1 MRHMLEGDLEVK
13 AEGCACLSESCAD
26 RYEGCLKTE
35 AIPSSVSAKLGCF
48 GIAVCVLIANICSLY
63 RCEQSFAIQMFAFFA
78 KLVYNAF
85 RGQNESAAHNKLNT
99 SKPKDTIMAK
109 PKTREAIM
117 DFIRKFCADNGYP
130 PSVREIGAAV
140 GLSSPAT
147 IHRHIGILE
156 KEGKLRRDPNRQRA
170 LTVLPAGLA
179 KATSQEPAT
188 AAKAPT
194 ANLISSD
201 TPPATELPD
210 QPSATLAEV
219 DSAEAASEAATEQLP
234 DNQLAAV
241 VDIAD
246 YRHNTRHVPLL
257 GQVAAGSGAIAEQHV
272 EEVMSLPEEL
282 CGSGELFML
291 KVRGDS
297 MTDAAILDGDYA
309 VARSQPT
316 AEDGDIVVAGIHEE
330 EATVKIFHRTGTPQ
344 GATITLTPANE
355 SHTPQEFPAQ
365 EVKIYGKLVSVLR
378 RL

>member
-1 MRHMLEGDLEVK
+1 
-13 AEGCACLSESCAD
+13 
-26 RYEGCLKTE
+26 
-35 AIPSSVSAKLGCF
+35 
-48 GIAVCVLIANICSLY
+48 
-63 RCEQSFAIQMFAFFA
+63 MFAFSA

-85 RGQNESAAHNKLNT
+85 RGQNESAAHNKLNS

-179 KATSQEPAT
+179 KATSQETATTAKVPPAS
-188 AAKAPT
+188 
-194 ANLISSD
+194 LDSSD
-201 TPPATELPD
+201 APPATELPD
-210 QPSATLAEV
+210 QPSATLSEV
-219 DSAEAASEAATEQLP
+219 NSAESTTEQLP

-257 GQVAAGSGAIAEQHV
+257 GQVAAGTGAIAEQHV

>member
-1 MRHMLEGDLEVK
+1 
-13 AEGCACLSESCAD
+13 
-26 RYEGCLKTE
+26 
-35 AIPSSVSAKLGCF
+35 
-48 GIAVCVLIANICSLY
+48 
-63 RCEQSFAIQMFAFFA
+63 
-78 KLVYNAF
+78 
-85 RGQNESAAHNKLNT
+85 
-99 SKPKDTIMAK
+99 MAK

-130 PSVREIGAAV
+130 PSVREIGTAV

-170 LTVLPAGLA
+170 LTVLPAGLTPA
-179 KATSQEPAT
+179 SSQDTALATEASASSLDS
-188 AAKAPT
+188 
-194 ANLISSD
+194 ANTSLASAD

-210 QPSATLAEV
+210 QPSAELSEV
-219 DSAEAASEAATEQLP
+219 DSAEAATQQPA

-257 GQVAAGSGAIAEQHV
+257 GQVAAGTGTIAEQHV
-272 EEVMSLPEEL
+272 EEVMSLPEEF

-309 VARSQPT
+309 VARSQST

-344 GATITLTPANE
+344 GSTTTLTPANE
-355 SHTPQEFPAQ
+355 SHTPQEFSAQ
-365 EVKIYGKLVSVLR
+365 EVKIYGKLISVLR

>member
-1 MRHMLEGDLEVK
+1 
-13 AEGCACLSESCAD
+13 
-26 RYEGCLKTE
+26 
-35 AIPSSVSAKLGCF
+35 
-48 GIAVCVLIANICSLY
+48 
-63 RCEQSFAIQMFAFFA
+63 
-78 KLVYNAF
+78 
-85 RGQNESAAHNKLNT
+85 
-99 SKPKDTIMAK
+99 MAK

-179 KATSQEPAT
+179 KASSQESAT
-188 AAKAPT
+188 AAEVPT
-194 ANLISSD
+194 SSLGSSD

-210 QPSATLAEV
+210 QSSATLSETGEV
-219 DSAEAASEAATEQLP
+219 GSAGAATELP
-234 DNQLAAV
+234 ADNQLAAV

-257 GQVAAGSGAIAEQHV
+257 GQVAAGAGAIAEQHV

-344 GATITLTPANE
+344 GTTITLTPANE

>member
-1 MRHMLEGDLEVK
+1 
-13 AEGCACLSESCAD
+13 
-26 RYEGCLKTE
+26 
-35 AIPSSVSAKLGCF
+35 
-48 GIAVCVLIANICSLY
+48 
-63 RCEQSFAIQMFAFFA
+63 
-78 KLVYNAF
+78 
-85 RGQNESAAHNKLNT
+85 
-99 SKPKDTIMAK
+99 MAK

-170 LTVLPAGLA
+170 LTVLPAGLTPA
-179 KATSQEPAT
+179 SSQDPAFT
-188 AAKAPT
+188 AEASA
-194 ANLISSD
+194 SSLASAD

-210 QPSATLAEV
+210 QPSATLSEV
-219 DSAEAASEAATEQLP
+219 DSAEAATEQFP

-257 GQVAAGSGAIAEQHV
+257 GQVAAGAGTIAEQHV

-344 GATITLTPANE
+344 GSTITLTPANE
-355 SHTPQEFPAQ
+355 SHTPQEFPSQ

>member
-1 MRHMLEGDLEVK
+1 MFSEGKPRASQQDSK
-13 AEGCACLSESCAD
+13 P
-26 RYEGCLKTE
+26 KT
-35 AIPSSVSAKLGCF
+35 AIPRA
-48 GIAVCVLIANICSLY
+48 SLRATY
-63 RCEQSFAIQMFAFFA
+63 HQ
-78 KLVYNAF
+78 
-85 RGQNESAAHNKLNT
+85 NKLNS

-170 LTVLPAGLA
+170 LTVLPAGLTPA
-179 KATSQEPAT
+179 NSQEPALAT
-188 AAKAPT
+188 EASAS
-194 ANLISSD
+194 NLDSADASLNSSD
-201 TPPATELPD
+201 TSLASADTPPTTELPD
-210 QPSATLAEV
+210 QPSATLSEV
-219 DSAEAASEAATEQLP
+219 DSAEATTQQPADS
-234 DNQLAAV
+234 QLAAV

-246 YRHNTRHVPLL
+246 YRHSTRHVPLL
-257 GQVAAGSGAIAEQHV
+257 GQVAAGAGAIAEQHV

-297 MTDAAILDGDYA
+297 MTSAAILDGDYA

-344 GATITLTPANE
+344 GSTITLTPANE

>member
-1 MRHMLEGDLEVK
+1 
-13 AEGCACLSESCAD
+13 
-26 RYEGCLKTE
+26 
-35 AIPSSVSAKLGCF
+35 
-48 GIAVCVLIANICSLY
+48 
-63 RCEQSFAIQMFAFFA
+63 
-78 KLVYNAF
+78 
-85 RGQNESAAHNKLNT
+85 
-99 SKPKDTIMAK
+99 MAK

-179 KATSQEPAT
+179 KASSQESAVVAEVST
-188 AAKAPT
+188 
-194 ANLISSD
+194 
-201 TPPATELPD
+201 
-210 QPSATLAEV
+210 SATLSEV
-219 DSAEAASEAATEQLP
+219 DSAETTTEQLP

-246 YRHNTRHVPLL
+246 YRHSTRHVPLL
-257 GQVAAGSGAIAEQHV
+257 GQVAAGAGTIAEQHV

-344 GATITLTPANE
+344 GTTITLTPANE

>member
-1 MRHMLEGDLEVK
+1 
-13 AEGCACLSESCAD
+13 
-26 RYEGCLKTE
+26 
-35 AIPSSVSAKLGCF
+35 
-48 GIAVCVLIANICSLY
+48 
-63 RCEQSFAIQMFAFFA
+63 
-78 KLVYNAF
+78 
-85 RGQNESAAHNKLNT
+85 
-99 SKPKDTIMAK
+99 MAK

-170 LTVLPAGLA
+170 LTVLPAGLKEA
-179 KATSQEPAT
+179 RSQEPAVD
-188 AAKAPT
+188 AKVSTSSLDP
-194 ANLISSD
+194 SD
-201 TPPATELPD
+201 TSPATELLD
-210 QPSATLAEV
+210 QPSATLSEV
-219 DSAEAASEAATEQLP
+219 SSAATEQLP
-234 DNQLAAV
+234 DNQLASV

-257 GQVAAGSGAIAEQHV
+257 GQVAAGTGTIAEQHV

-297 MTDAAILDGDYA
+297 MKDAAILDGDYA

-330 EATVKIFHRTGTPQ
+330 EATVKIFHRTDTPQ
-344 GATITLTPANE
+344 GTTITLTPANQ

>member
-1 MRHMLEGDLEVK
+1 
-13 AEGCACLSESCAD
+13 
-26 RYEGCLKTE
+26 
-35 AIPSSVSAKLGCF
+35 
-48 GIAVCVLIANICSLY
+48 
-63 RCEQSFAIQMFAFFA
+63 
-78 KLVYNAF
+78 
-85 RGQNESAAHNKLNT
+85 
-99 SKPKDTIMAK
+99 MAK
-109 PKTREAIM
+109 PKTRETIM

-179 KATSQEPAT
+179 PANSQEPAMS
-188 AAKAPT
+188 AEASASSLDS
-194 ANLISSD
+194 ANTSLASAD

-210 QPSATLAEV
+210 QPSAELAEAV
-219 DSAEAASEAATEQLP
+219 SAEAAIEQP
-234 DNQLAAV
+234 ADNQLAAV

-246 YRHNTRHVPLL
+246 YRHSTRHVPLL
-257 GQVAAGSGAIAEQHV
+257 GQVAAGAGAIAEQHV

-344 GATITLTPANE
+344 GSTITLTPANE